1 MTWQICHRT
10 NRLLSASLSSIPSP
24 SFPHSSVAA
33 SLSSTN
39 SPVFERHPSPSMDDG
54 SLHIVMLPWPAF
66 GHLLPFMEL
75 SKRIAQHGHRV
86 SLLVTKRNIQRLPR
100 VPPHLSSLLR
110 FVELTMPSIE
120 HLPENAEA
128 SIDLPSDELR
138 PYLRRA
144 FDAFQHQLS
153 SFLQQTLPRVPD
165 WIVLDYAAYWA
176 PPVAAEFGVPCAF
189 LSLFNAAVMS
199 FLGTPAALMGGDG
212 AWATPE
218 QFMELPEWV
227 PFQSTICFKPYEAR
241 ELFEPCVLPDASG
254 VSETYRFGRTME
266 DCQFTAVRSCPEFEP
281 DWFHLLGK
289 LHKRPVIPV
298 GFFPPSPQESDTDAE
313 GESRW
318 RSIFQWLVKQEP
330 GSVVYVAFG
339 SEVKLTSSQVHE
351 IALGLE
357 RSQLPFVWALRA
369 PADSHGSPAALPEG
383 FEERTEGRGLVCLGW
398 VPQARLLSHP
408 SVGGFLTHAG
418 WNSIIEGLALGLPL
432 VLMPLMFDQGL
443 NARNLVER
451 KISVEVPRNE
461 EDGSFTGDGIATTL
475 RSVMVE
481 EQGQPLR
488 AKAKECREVFGDEKL
503 NDLHVWEFLAYLI
516 EHRRQQ
522 A

>member
-1 MTWQICHRT
+1 
-10 NRLLSASLSSIPSP
+10 
-24 SFPHSSVAA
+24 
-33 SLSSTN
+33 
-39 SPVFERHPSPSMDDG
+39 MDDG

-254 VSETYRFGRTME
+254 VSETYRFGKTME

-289 LHKRPVIPV
+289 LHQRPVIP
-298 GFFPPSPQESDTDAE
+298 
-313 GESRW
+313 
-318 RSIFQWLVKQEP
+318 
-330 GSVVYVAFG
+330 
-339 SEVKLTSSQVHE
+339 
-351 IALGLE
+351 
-357 RSQLPFVWALRA
+357 
-369 PADSHGSPAALPEG
+369 
-383 FEERTEGRGLVCLGW
+383 
-398 VPQARLLSHP
+398 
-408 SVGGFLTHAG
+408 
-418 WNSIIEGLALGLPL
+418 
-432 VLMPLMFDQGL
+432 GL

-461 EDGSFTGDGIATTL
+461 EDGSFTGEGIATTL

-488 AKAKECREVFGDEKL
+488 AKAKECREVFGNEKL
-503 NDLHVWEFLAYLI
+503 NDLHVWEFLSYLI